1 MRTDEVAYLT
11 NNFFYLELSL
21 VELPITTSQMV
32 GMEVE
37 AKETGI
43 EAKN

>member
-21 VELPITTSQMV
+21 VELPITTLQMV
-32 GMEVE
+32 GME
-37 AKETGI
+37 GRSQR
-43 EAKN
+43 NGD